1 MRYFTVIKRSKTR
14 HVVRWIDTPELN
26 DQELVN
32 DEHFVEPDVKLD
44 LDGFYSCEVK
54 AQNQFKLSS
63 IKPCDENHDYVKG
76 YEQVVQILKQRYK
89 KRDPIAECF
98 KEAAKFGQDNWDKGE
113 FYRDTKR
120 VCKWLLQK
128 HIMDYQY
135 EQEKAERRAGRG
147 RKNG

>member
-26 DQELVN
+26 EQVLME
-32 DEHFVEPDVKLD
+32 EHFIEPDVKLE
-44 LDGFYSCEVK
+44 LGGFYKCEVK
-54 AQNQFKLSS
+54 PQNNYKLSS
-63 IKPCDENHDYVKG
+63 IEVCDSNHDYVKG
-76 YEQVVQILKQRYK
+76 YEQVVMILKQRYK

-98 KEAAKFGQDNWDKGE
+98 KEATKFGQDNWDKGE

-120 VCKWLLQK
+120 VCKWLLEK

-135 EQEKAERRAGRG
+135 EQEKAARRG
-147 RKNG
+147 RK